1 MGEKVCLMGNVSP
14 SEGMLD
20 GNPSTI
26 KGMIRDCIMKAADNP
41 AGFVLATGVRYPSTR
56 HTGTWLPF

>member
-14 SEGMLD
+14 SEGMPK

-26 KGMIRDCIMKAADNP
+26 KGMIGDCIMKAADNP
-41 AGFVLATGVRYPSTR
+41 QGVCAGDRV
-56 HTGTWLPF
+56 